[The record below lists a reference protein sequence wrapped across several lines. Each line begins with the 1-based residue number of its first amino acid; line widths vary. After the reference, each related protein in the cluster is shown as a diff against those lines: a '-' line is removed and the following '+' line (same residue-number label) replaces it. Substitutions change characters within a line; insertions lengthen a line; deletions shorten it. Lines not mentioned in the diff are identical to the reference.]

1 MPLVEE
7 ILSLAEAQSLVLGRV
22 RPLETETLSL
32 AGAAGRFLAEPARA
46 VVDLPP
52 FRSSAMD
59 GYALRSEDTPGRLP
73 IGFRIAA
80 GAPAPRALKA
90 GEAMGIATGGL
101 VPEGADAVIQHEL
114 VVEGDHGIAV
124 ERSVAKGANIRE
136 PGRDVA
142 AGAVVVEAGTRLG
155 PAQIGAL
162 AAAGVAEV
170 VCARRPQIAVL
181 TTGTELREPGST
193 LAPGE
198 VYEANGVMLA
208 AQLAS

>member
-1 MPLVEE
+1 MPPVAE
-7 ILSLAEAQSLVLGRV
+7 ILSLADAQALVLARATPLPAEAVMLDDALGRV
-22 RPLETETLSL
+22 
-32 AGAAGRFLAEPARA
+32 LAEPAKA

-59 GYALRSEDTPGRLP
+59 GYALRSGDTPGTLP
-73 IGFRIAA
+73 VALRIAA
-80 GAPAPRALKA
+80 GAPADRPLET

-101 VPEGADAVIQHEL
+101 VPEGADSVIQHEL
-114 VVEGDHGIAV
+114 VVEGDHAIAV
-124 ERSVAKGANIRE
+124 ERSVAQGANIRE

-142 AGAVVVEAGTRLG
+142 AGAVVAGAGTRLG

-181 TTGTELREPGST
+181 TTGTELP
-193 LAPGE
+193 
-198 VYEANGVMLA
+198 
-208 AQLAS
+208 

>member
-1 MPLVEE
+1 
-7 ILSLAEAQSLVLGRV
+7 
-22 RPLETETLSL
+22 
-32 AGAAGRFLAEPARA
+32 
-46 VVDLPP
+46 
-52 FRSSAMD
+52 
-59 GYALRSEDTPGRLP
+59 
-73 IGFRIAA
+73 
-80 GAPAPRALKA
+80 
-90 GEAMGIATGGL
+90 MGIATGGL

-114 VVEGDHGIAV
+114 VVEGDHAIAV
-124 ERSVAKGANIRE
+124 ERSVAQGANIRE

-193 LAPGE
+193 LGPGE

-208 AQLAS
+208 AQLASTGAEVTRLASVADDDPFAPLARTDDNHGGSA